1 MGRGLMDGL
10 AKGFGDIAD
19 LFSGCLVSALAAL
32 LAAVA
37 LIGLL

>member
-10 AKGFGDIAD
+10 ARGFGDIAD
-19 LFSGCLVSALAAL
+19 LVSALVAL

-37 LIGLL
+37 LVCLF

>member
-19 LFSGCLVSALAAL
+19 LFSGCLVSALAAQLVVPVL
-32 LAAVA
+32 LAC
-37 LIGLL
+37 L

>member
-10 AKGFGDIAD
+10 ARGFGDIAD
-19 LFSGCLVSALAAL
+19 LFSGYLVSALVAL

-37 LIGLL
+37 LVCLF